1 MIKPYTSKYSGAGHS
16 VLLCGQNAVQ
26 AASAALGIPGR
37 WPATPAKRRAM
48 PPFPGAGYM
57 IYKGF
62 SRMGQR
68 MERSSAVL
76 GKQLKSAVRRGW
88 VPHKVG
94 QWG

>member
-1 MIKPYTSKYSGAGHS
+1 
-16 VLLCGQNAVQ
+16 
-26 AASAALGIPGR
+26 
-37 WPATPAKRRAM
+37 
-48 PPFPGAGYM
+48 M

-76 GKQLKSAVRRGW
+76 GKQLNSAVRRGW